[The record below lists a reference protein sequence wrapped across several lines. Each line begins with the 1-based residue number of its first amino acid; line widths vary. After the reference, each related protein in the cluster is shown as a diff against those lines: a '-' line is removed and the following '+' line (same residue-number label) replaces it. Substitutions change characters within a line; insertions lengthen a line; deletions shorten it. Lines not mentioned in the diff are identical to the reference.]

1 LEVRNET
8 EASRTT
14 EQNKKIT
21 RDDDCDWA
29 TATRRVEQN
38 CEPRKCFGVRVGSA
52 RRGYGNCTENT
63 IGNNGVIFFYLS
75 ALKITER
82 ISNKLTVLKKGGEDE
97 RTRDGTD
104 NGRDERERGD

>member
-1 LEVRNET
+1 LEVGNET
-8 EASRTT
+8 EARTT
-14 EQNKKIT
+14 EQDKKIT

-38 CEPRKCFGVRVGSA
+38 CEPRKCFGVGVGSA

-63 IGNNGVIFFYLS
+63 IGVGVIFFYLS

-82 ISNKLTVLKKGGEDE
+82 ISNKLTALKKGGEDE

>member
-1 LEVRNET
+1 MEVRNET

-63 IGNNGVIFFYLS
+63 IGNNGVIFFYPVSLIIYQQHKDYS
-75 ALKITER
+75 RT
-82 ISNKLTVLKKGGEDE
+82 KGGEDE